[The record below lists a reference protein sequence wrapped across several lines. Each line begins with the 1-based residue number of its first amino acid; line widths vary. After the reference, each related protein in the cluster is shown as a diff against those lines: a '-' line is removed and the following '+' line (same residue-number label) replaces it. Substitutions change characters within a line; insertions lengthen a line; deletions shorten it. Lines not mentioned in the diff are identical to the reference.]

1 MSMVS
6 FLRTFSRQTGK
17 RMDRQ
22 LLEKNA
28 RELVSPGRG
37 ILAADESNGTMS
49 NRLEAVGI
57 EPSSEARRAY
67 RANLFSTNGYESA
80 ISGVILFDETI
91 RQSMDNGK
99 QITQALSERGILP
112 GIKVDTGAKELA
124 NHEGEKITEGLD
136 GLRER
141 CKEYFSMGARFAK
154 WRAVIRIGDG
164 IPSSACLSTNAH
176 ALARYSAICQEQ
188 GLVPIIEPE
197 VLMDGDHDASVCFDV
212 TSLILEATF
221 SECER
226 QGVHIPG
233 ALLKPNMIIAG
244 KDCEDQI
251 SREEVARLTV
261 DCLTKH
267 VPPELPG
274 IVFLSG
280 GQSDED
286 ATAHLNLM
294 NSMGGEH
301 PWQLS
306 YSYGRALQADALR
319 KWSSDV
325 EDSASASQSAFLHR
339 AKMNSLAR
347 SGDWT
352 QDLEGCS
359 GLFFQSTRSNLP
371 NADFVSARKCP
382 APLRGCNLEDILVF
396 GKYISKLLRCRSMP
410 NR

>member
-1 MSMVS
+1 MSKSMVS
-6 FLRTFSRQTGK
+6 FLRTFSTVVGK

-67 RANLFSTNGYESA
+67 RANLFSTEGYESA

-99 QITQALSERGILP
+99 KITQELSERGVLP

-124 NHEGEKITEGLD
+124 HYKGEKITEGLD

-154 WRAVIRIGDG
+154 WRAVISIGDG
-164 IPSSACLSTNAH
+164 IPSTTCISTNAH

-197 VLMDGDHDASVCFDV
+197 VLMDGDHDARTCFDV
-212 TSLILEATF
+212 TSSILDATF
-221 SECER
+221 AECVK

-244 KDCEDQI
+244 KESEDQI

-267 VPPELPG
+267 VPHELPG

-280 GQSDED
+280 GQSDAD

-294 NSMGGEH
+294 NDMGVEH

-306 YSYGRALQADALR
+306 YSYGRALQADALG
-319 KWSSDV
+319 KWSEDDG
-325 EDSASASQSAFLHR
+325 DSASASRAAFLHR

-347 SGDWT
+347 SGDWS
-352 QDLEGCS
+352 QDLEG
-359 GLFFQSTRSNLP
+359 
-371 NADFVSARKCP
+371 
-382 APLRGCNLEDILVF
+382 
-396 GKYISKLLRCRSMP
+396 
-410 NR
+410 

>member
-1 MSMVS
+1 
-6 FLRTFSRQTGK
+6 
-17 RMDRQ
+17 MDRK

-49 NRLEAVGI
+49 NRLEAVGVK
-57 EPSSEARRAY
+57 PSSEVRRAY
-67 RANLFSTNGYESA
+67 RTNLFSTEGYESA

-91 RQSMDNGK
+91 RQSMDDGTS
-99 QITQALSERGILP
+99 IPVELSNRRILP

-124 NHEGEKITEGLD
+124 NHQGEKITEGLD

-141 CKEYFSMGARFAK
+141 CSEYFAMGARFAK
-154 WRAVIRIGDG
+154 WRAVIRIDDG
-164 IPSSACLSTNAH
+164 LPSPTCLSTNAH

-197 VLMDGDHDASVCFDV
+197 VLMDGYHDAIRCFEV
-212 TSLILEATF
+212 TSSILDATF
-221 SECER
+221 SECEK

-244 KDCEDQI
+244 KGCKNQI
-251 SREEVARLTV
+251 SREEVARMTV

-267 VPPELPG
+267 VPHDLPG

-294 NSMGGEH
+294 NKMETEH

-319 KWSSDV
+319 KWAESG
-325 EDSASASQSAFLHR
+325 EDSASSSRSAFSHR

-347 SGDWT
+347 SGNWVEE
-352 QDLEGCS
+352 LE
-359 GLFFQSTRSNLP
+359 
-371 NADFVSARKCP
+371 V
-382 APLRGCNLEDILVF
+382 
-396 GKYISKLLRCRSMP
+396 
-410 NR
+410 